1 MLPKA
6 HLTGSDESMKNLNVC
21 VCLFFVFFFFGGGMM
36 KYSKIDC
43 AISIVKLCE

>member
-6 HLTGSDESMKNLNVC
+6 HLMGSDESVINLNVC
-21 VCLFFVFFFFGGGMM
+21 VCFGGGMM

-43 AISIVKLCE
+43 GISIVQLCE